1 MSKSLQLRGLQ
12 KARLC
17 CLSLSFG
24 VCPSSCPLSWWCY
37 PTVSSSTTLFSFC
50 LQSFPV
56 SGSFPVSWLFTSDD
70 QIIGAS
76 VSASVSP
83 SNEYS
88 GLNSFR
94 IDWFDLLAVQGTLKG
109 LLQHHS
115 SKTSILQA
123 QHSFWVFPKLDPNIR
138 EFLVLACLEI
148 CTSKLVGWIS
158 SFKIVDQRY
167 FYSILFSKITL

>member
-1 MSKSLQLRGLQ
+1 MDYSLPGFPVLHYLLEFAQTY
-12 KARLC
+12 
-17 CLSLSFG
+17 FH
-24 VCPSSCPLSWWCY
+24 WFDDTH
-37 PTVSSSTTLFSFC
+37 PTISSSVDSFSFC
-50 LQSFPV
+50 PQSLPET
-56 SGSFPVSWLFTSDD
+56 GSFPVSRLFTSDD